1 MTFIWAVRTHLA
13 RPDLGA
19 HAHVRAPS
27 FMVVALRTHTRTF
40 AHFLHSFCT
49 KMARNCYFLTQKK
62 CKKCANVRSH
72 LARPK
77 RPHARTSHTRLRM
90 LFARTRTC
98 ATAHRTCAC
107 AHAPSQPMPW
117 FFGLWDDKIICFWNL
132 LTFRNYTTHLT
143 LVCSWTDFLMENND
157 CQASSNLLEA
167 KTPVSVRD

>member
-1 MTFIWAVRTHLA
+1 MVSIISQSFGQISKAWVATLFWVARTHLA

-19 HAHVRAPS
+19 HAHVCAPS
-27 FMVVALRTHTRTF
+27 FIVVALRTHTRTF

-107 AHAPSQPMPW
+107 AHAPSQLIPC
-117 FFGLWDDKIICFWNL
+117 FLQLVSFADKAFCFYGVSFEFGCFDL
-132 LTFRNYTTHLT
+132 L
-143 LVCSWTDFLMENND
+143 
-157 CQASSNLLEA
+157 A
-167 KTPVSVRD
+167 K